1 MVPRGPHLTT
11 GCTHMKRKAEL
22 PITWSAS
29 FGHAACINCT
39 ITKEEDYEFKNAV
52 WSQIKLITNYKDA
65 SALPHKVM
73 HLLPAT
79 ANQKNRNPI
88 IQSKT
93 SRQQMHAAVS

>member
-1 MVPRGPHLTT
+1 MVSRGPHLTT
-11 GCTHMKRKAEL
+11 GCTHMKCAAEL

-29 FGHAACINCT
+29 FGHAACINGT
-39 ITKEEDYEFKNAV
+39 MTREEDYEFKNAV
-52 WSQIKLITNYKDA
+52 WSQIKLITNYKEA